1 MSNTTDTTP
10 TEALQAPHPATEPDN
25 SMAEIPDTTEAPS
38 AIDYTAEQLKT
49 AIFGEKEFSTTPNL
63 TTHIHLHHP
72 DGKKSP
78 ENDQKPPPERV
89 LLAFTGI
96 ESLRPDRLTK
106 IIGVDESGKMTK
118 QAAANMTR
126 GKATTVQV
134 TGLNELLET
143 LDGLT
148 SAQAVAWGITKS
160 PDTINLCTE
169 GDHEAQAHGA
179 IPRTRKHFRFA
190 SGMPGVMMLD
200 HDGVADGMANLSP
213 DQFRQRLIDAVPV
226 LADAPMLYRPSASA
240 GCVRADGV
248 VLSGLTRHR
257 LYIPVTDASKIPEA
271 GKVLEQALWA
281 SGNGWCIVGAA
292 GQKLKRTLIDGSV
305 WQPERLDFAGP
316 PVLTHGV
323 TRPNCQG
330 RIYGDEAGQFDLER
344 ILALTNATLEKKAKA
359 AITAAEKAVQ
369 PDCDTARKKWVQ
381 EHAPALAQRRGI
393 ALRSATNTLDRA
405 AAFQVLTGDFELT
418 VQDGST
424 VTVGQILDDPNRWHD
439 QRFAD
444 PLDPGTDRR
453 VAVARLLNGGR
464 PDIFSHRHGGMRYE
478 LRRQSA
484 RVQIGKGM
492 RIESTDAVLRVLRD
506 RNELFDFGPNAV
518 AYVTE
523 GRAVPV
529 TRDWLVDHCGRCVE
543 FYSIKKTEDEVKE
556 IAEDAPTGIAMA
568 ILAKHGQRGFRKL
581 TAVITAPTLR
591 LDGSVIDEPGHDAA
605 TGLMYT
611 LTDVLPPAVPLHPTP
626 QQALD
631 ALARIWAP
639 FHKFPFVD
647 DVGRGVTIAA
657 ILSACVRA
665 VLPTCPAFGFDA
677 PAAGTGKTLLARCI
691 ATLATGTEPSVLPP
705 ATEEDECRKRLFAEL
720 RRGSRAI
727 LWDNVRDPLGNAA
740 IDSFL
745 TASLF
750 ADRVLGVSETVEL
763 PNRALFLL
771 TGNNLVLTGDT
782 FRRVLAARLDADTET
797 PFKREFS
804 FDALEMVQSNRL
816 ALVVDVLTII
826 RAYITAG
833 RQKAAPGRIASFEQ
847 WDDLVRQPVC
857 WLAGI
862 VKESGRDLIDMPSFA
877 DPSLAIDSAESVNPE
892 TAKLTALLN
901 VLSKTFGTHQQT
913 PKQMIH
919 AATDGKDV
927 LNENLFDAL
936 DEVAGQN
943 GKLNVRI
950 LGRWL
955 ERNKDCLTDGLRLKL
970 TSQAHGFKHWTVI
983 KSKERTERDA
993 NPEEVVKVNMGGE
1006 IRGAKTSVKPD
1017 TEVF

>member
-1 MSNTTDTTP
+1 MSTT
-10 TEALQAPHPATEPDN
+10 
-25 SMAEIPDTTEAPS
+25 S
-38 AIDYTAEQLKT
+38 EQLKA
-49 AIFGEKEFSTTPNL
+49 AIFGEKDFSTDPNL
-63 TTHIHLHHP
+63 TTNINSHNSEAEKAP
-72 DGKKSP
+72 ATDK
-78 ENDQKPPPERV
+78 KPPPER
-89 LLAFTGI
+89 LPLAFTAI
-96 ESLRPDRLTK
+96 ESTRPDRLTK
-106 IIGVDESGKMTK
+106 IIGVDENGKMTK

-126 GKATTVQV
+126 GKAKTVQV
-134 TGLNELLET
+134 AGLAELLDT
-143 LDGLT
+143 LDSLT
-148 SAQAVAWGITKS
+148 SAQAVTWGITKS
-160 PDTINLCTE
+160 PDTIHLCTE
-169 GDHEAQAHGA
+169 GDSQAQAQGA

-190 SGMPGVMMLD
+190 SGLPGVMMID
-200 HDGVADGMANLSP
+200 HDGVADGMDDLLP
-213 DQFRQRLIDAVPV
+213 DQFRQLLIDAVPV

-248 VLSGLTRHR
+248 VLTGLTRHR
-257 LYIPVTDASKIPEA
+257 LYIPVSDASKIPEA
-271 GKVLEQALWA
+271 GKVLELLLWA
-281 SGNGWCIVGAA
+281 SGNGWCIVGTA

-330 RIYGDEAGQFDLER
+330 RIYGDESGQFDLEC
-344 ILALTNATLEKKAKA
+344 ILSLKNATLEKKAQA
-359 AITAAEKAVQ
+359 AITAAGKAVHTE
-369 PDCDTARKKWVQ
+369 CETVRAAWIK
-381 EHAPALAQRRGI
+381 ELAPGLAQRRGI
-393 ALRSATNTLDRA
+393 ALRSATSTLDRA
-405 AAFQVLTGDFELT
+405 ASFQVLTGDFELT

-424 VTVGQILDDPNRWHD
+424 ITVGQILDDPTRWHG

-444 PLDPGTDRR
+444 PLEPGTDRR
-453 VAVARLLNGGR
+453 VAIARLLNGAR
-464 PDIFSHRHGGMRYE
+464 PDIYSHYHGGTRYE

-506 RNELFDFGPNAV
+506 RAELFDFGPNAV

-529 TRDWLVDHCGRCVE
+529 TRDWLVDHAGRCVE
-543 FYSIKKTEDEVKE
+543 FFSIKTERDDDGNIVATKE

-568 ILAKHGQRGFRKL
+568 ILAKHGQRGFKKL

-605 TGLMYT
+605 SGLMYT
-611 LTDVLPPAVPLHPTP
+611 LTDVLPPAVPLAPTP

-639 FHKFPFVD
+639 FDKFPFVD
-647 DVGRGVTIAA
+647 DVARGVTIAA
-657 ILSACVRA
+657 IVSACVRA
-665 VLPTCPAFGFDA
+665 ILPTCPAIGFDA

-691 ATLATGTEPSVLPP
+691 ALLTTGTEPALLPP
-705 ATEEDECRKRLFAEL
+705 ATEEDECRKRLFAAL
-720 RRGSRAI
+720 RGGARAI
-727 LWDNVRDPLGNAA
+727 LWDNVRDALGNAA

-745 TASLF
+745 TASVF
-750 ADRVLGVSETVEL
+750 ADRVLGASETVEL
-763 PNRALFLL
+763 PNRAIFIC
-771 TGNNLVLTGDT
+771 TGNNLTLTGDT
-782 FRRVLAARLDADTET
+782 FRRVLVARLDAQIET

-804 FDALEMVQSNRL
+804 FDPLEMVRSNRL

-833 RQKAAPGRIASFEQ
+833 RPKSAPGRIASFEH

-862 VKESGRDLIDMPSFA
+862 VKDSGRDLTDLPSFT
-877 DPSLAIDSAESVNPE
+877 DPAKAIDSAESVNPE
-892 TAKLTALLN
+892 TAKLIALLN
-901 VLSKTFGTHQQT
+901 VLSKTFGTQQKT

-919 AATDGKDV
+919 AATDPVFERPD
-927 LNENLFDAL
+927 LFDVL

-955 ERNKDCLTDGLRLKL
+955 ERNKDRLADGLRLKL
-970 TSQAHGFKHWTVI
+970 TSTTAGLKHWTVI
-983 KSKERTERDA
+983 KSVERTDRDA
-993 NPEEVVKVNMGGE
+993 QTTGDAQK
-1006 IRGAKTSVKPD
+1006 SVFQPVD
-1017 TEVF
+1017 DDVEVF

>member
-1 MSNTTDTTP
+1 MNG
-10 TEALQAPHPATEPDN
+10 
-25 SMAEIPDTTEAPS
+25 S
-38 AIDYTAEQLKT
+38 AIDL
-49 AIFGEKEFSTTPNL
+49 NL
-63 TTHIHLHHP
+63 ATHIHSHHP
-72 DGKKSP
+72 GGQTSP
-78 ENDQKPPPERV
+78 ENDRKPPLERV
-89 LLAFTGI
+89 PLAFTLI
-96 ESLRPDRLTK
+96 TSTKPDRLTK
-106 IIGVDESGKMTK
+106 IIGVDENGKMTK
-118 QAAANMTR
+118 VAAANMTR
-126 GKATTVQV
+126 GEGKTVQV
-134 TGLNELLET
+134 AGLTELLET
-143 LDGLT
+143 LDSLT
-148 SAQAVAWGITKS
+148 SAQAVSWGITKS
-160 PDTINLCTE
+160 PDTIPLCTE
-169 GDHEAQAHGA
+169 GDSQAQAQGA
-179 IPRTRKHFRFA
+179 IPRTRRHFRFP
-190 SGMPGVMMLD
+190 SGMPGMMMND
-200 HDGVADGMANLSP
+200 HDGVAAGMDDLSP
-213 DQFRQRLIDAVPV
+213 DQFRQRLIDAVPA
-226 LADAPMLYRPSASA
+226 LADAPMLWRPSASA

-248 VLSGLTRHR
+248 ALTGLTRHR
-257 LYIPVTDASKIPEA
+257 MYIPVTDASMIPEA
-271 GKVLEQALWA
+271 GKVLEMALWA

-393 ALRSATNTLDRA
+393 TLRSATNTLDRA

-418 VQDGST
+418 TQDGST
-424 VTVGQILDDPNRWHD
+424 VTVGQILDEPSRWHG

-444 PLDPGTDRR
+444 PLDPDDDLR

-464 PDIFSHRHGGMRYE
+464 PDIFSHRHGGVRYE

-543 FYSIKKTEDEVKE
+543 FFSIKTKRDDDGNIVATTE
-556 IAEDAPTGIAMA
+556 IAEDAPMGIAAA
-568 ILAKHGQRGFRKL
+568 ILAKHGQRGFKKL

-611 LTDVLPPAVPLHPTP
+611 LSDVLPPAVPLHPTP

-631 ALARIWAP
+631 ALACIWAP
-639 FHKFPFVD
+639 FDKFPFVD
-647 DVGRGVTIAA
+647 DMARGVTISA
-657 ILSACVRA
+657 IVSACVRA
-665 VLPTCPAFGFDA
+665 ILPTCPAFGFDA

-691 ATLATGTEPSVLPP
+691 GLLATGTEPALLPP
-705 ATEEDECRKRLFAEL
+705 ATEEDECRKRLFAAL
-720 RRGSRAI
+720 RGGARAI
-727 LWDNVRDPLGNAA
+727 LWDNVRDALGNAA

-745 TASLF
+745 TASVF
-750 ADRVLGVSETVEL
+750 ADRVLGASETVEL
-763 PNRALFLL
+763 PNRAIFIC
-771 TGNNLVLTGDT
+771 TGNNLTLTGDT
-782 FRRVLAARLDADTET
+782 FRRVLVARLDAQIET

-804 FDALEMVQSNRL
+804 FDPLEMVRSNRL

-833 RQKAAPGRIASFEQ
+833 RPKAAPGRIASFEQ

-857 WLAGI
+857 WLASI
-862 VKESGRDLIDMPSFA
+862 VKESGRDLFDLPTFD
-877 DPSLAIDSAESVNPE
+877 DPAKAIDGAETVNPE
-892 TAKLTALLN
+892 TAKLIALLN
-901 VLSKTFGTHQQT
+901 ALSETFGTQQKT

-919 AATDGKDV
+919 AATD
-927 LNENLFDAL
+927 LLLPNENLCDAL
-936 DEVAGQN
+936 DEIAGQH

-955 ERNKDCLTDGLRLKL
+955 EKNKDRLADGLRLKL

-983 KSKERTERDA
+983 KSKERAERDA
-993 NPEEVVKVNMGGE
+993 NRERVVRVNMGGD
-1006 IRGAKTSVKPD
+1006 IQVGSATVDGPHVPAF
-1017 TEVF
+1017 VF